1 MYTQDKKNRITL
13 RLNDNQFNFIREN
26 SELVDVSP
34 SEFIR
39 MMINA
44 TMVASQKTTE
54 ALTNKFKG
62 METAGRENDKS
73 NIDNIV

>member
-26 SELVDVSP
+26 SELLDVSP

-54 ALTNKFKG
+54 AITNKFKE